1 MTERYAKNYRI
12 LGIQPKANWKQLRQ
26 AYRSLVNTWHPD
38 RFQQDVRQRK
48 LAEEKTKEI
57 TQSYKELADYYKKF
71 GALPHVTE
79 TLEIPVAENIA
90 SQNASGVHPPPE
102 SQDTEP
108 YDAVVKNARTQKSSL
123 SRLHTQTIAAV
134 ALAGAAY
141 FIWQMEP
148 QENHN
153 NPPASMESTDK
164 VADTQKDENSNHHT
178 PDEKYFAVGSS
189 IGEVYTVQGVPT
201 NTEKNIWYY
210 GKSKVYF
217 GKGKVLRWEESAD
230 NPLRIKMPLE
240 IDKPSMAFFGK
251 GSSKE
256 EVMALQGAPDRDAG
270 NVWDYGISRVYFEN
284 DRVTGWNET
293 SFNPLKVRR

>member
-12 LGIQPKANWKQLRQ
+12 LGIQSEANWKQLRQ
-26 AYRSLVNTWHPD
+26 AYKSLVNTWHPD
-38 RFQQDVRQRK
+38 RFQQDVLQRK

-71 GALPHVTE
+71 GALPHVIE
-79 TLEIPVAENIA
+79 KMEIPVAENIA
-90 SQNASGVHPPPE
+90 PQNASGGHPAPE
-102 SQDTEP
+102 CQVTEP
-108 YDAVVKNARTQKSSL
+108 SDAIDIHAQTQKGSRSRLRARTM
-123 SRLHTQTIAAV
+123 AAV

-141 FIWQMEP
+141 LIWQLEP
-148 QENHN
+148 QEKHD
-153 NPPASMESTDK
+153 NPPASKESTDK
-164 VADTQKDENSNHHT
+164 VPDTQKDENSIHHT
-178 PDEKYFAVGSS
+178 SGEKYFAVGSS

-201 NTEKNIWYY
+201 STEKNIWYY

-217 GKGKVLRWEESAD
+217 DDGKVLRWEESPD
-230 NPLRIKMPLE
+230 NPLRIKMSLE

-270 NVWDYGISRVYFEN
+270 NVWDYGMSRVYFEK
-284 DRVTGWNET
+284 DHVTGWNEAP
-293 SFNPLKVRR
+293 FNPLKVRR